1 MLISYPSSLY
11 CYPNPK
17 PREGKNMTSHINN
30 TSNALNRKSA
40 AVYIIPTLHLR
51 VLPVHAI
58 TRLYAAVRY
67 LHLRDIYV
75 PTYLY
80 I

>member
-1 MLISYPSSLY
+1 
-11 CYPNPK
+11 
-17 PREGKNMTSHINN
+17 MTSHIIN

-51 VLPVHAI
+51 VLWLHALS
-58 TRLYAAVRY
+58 RVYVC

>member
-1 MLISYPSSLY
+1 
-11 CYPNPK
+11 
-17 PREGKNMTSHINN
+17 MTSHINN

-80 I
+80 IYRTNPNPKSCHFPILFA